1 MTNNSMRGA
10 GPRQADVQS
19 AEAWLRRHGLGDGP
33 PTPLLTARLAVRR
46 RARLLGSVLSAA
58 LIIGAALVQAS
69 DLLAIPAS
77 GWLGSYQPTKVL
89 VLSAFIVGLL
99 LIRTLLDAWIRRVD
113 RRAGVALAR
122 RAAHPVQPG
131 WRALLGRPH
140 AVFAAGT
147 LAGSFVLGASA
158 LAVNEGTARQAA
170 VVLLVAVAGVGVGAA
185 LQLRELLTRPVV
197 AEDEVSL
204 TADVIM
210 RVEDVRESTTPG
222 TLWSLPMV
230 LLFGSAPGWW
240 NAASIGFVLLGL
252 AAYIAVQV
260 RTPCAAAMARH
271 VVGV

>member
-1 MTNNSMRGA
+1 MTNSSMPGA
-10 GPRQADVQS
+10 GPRQADVQG
-19 AEAWLRRHGLGDGP
+19 AEAWLLRHGLGDGP

-69 DLLAIPAS
+69 DRLAVPAS
-77 GWLGSYQPTKVL
+77 GWFGSYQPTKVL

-99 LIRTLLDAWIRRVD
+99 VVRTLLDAWIRRVD

-131 WRALLGRPH
+131 WRALLGRPYAAF
-140 AVFAAGT
+140 AVGT
-147 LAGSFVLGASA
+147 LAGSFALGASA

-185 LQLRELLTRPVV
+185 LQVRELLARPVV

-210 RVEDVRESTTPG
+210 RVEDARESTTPG

-230 LLFGSAPGWW
+230 LLFGSAPDWW
-240 NAASIGFVLLGL
+240 NAASIGFLLLGL

-271 VVGV
+271 VVGI